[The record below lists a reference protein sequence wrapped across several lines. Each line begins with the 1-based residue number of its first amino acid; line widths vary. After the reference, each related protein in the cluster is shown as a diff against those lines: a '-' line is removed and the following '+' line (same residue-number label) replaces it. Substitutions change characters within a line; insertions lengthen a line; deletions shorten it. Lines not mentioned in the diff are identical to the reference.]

1 MAQIFQE
8 FSKNYFRI
16 YPEDGKY
23 PHDDP
28 CYSGLSEVPMCN
40 QNFEGDGQEAYQF
53 RLNLKWVRA
62 GARALSSSLIVGSK

>member
-8 FSKNYFRI
+8 FSKNDFRI

-40 QNFEGDGQEAYQF
+40 QNFEGDGQ
-53 RLNLKWVRA
+53 
-62 GARALSSSLIVGSK
+62 